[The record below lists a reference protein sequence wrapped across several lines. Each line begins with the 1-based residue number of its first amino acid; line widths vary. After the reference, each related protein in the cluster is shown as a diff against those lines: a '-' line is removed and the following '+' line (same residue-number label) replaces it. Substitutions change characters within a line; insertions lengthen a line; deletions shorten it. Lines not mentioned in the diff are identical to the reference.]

1 MRSVDRPAAL
11 RAGLMILGG
20 AALFVVLVV
29 LGGANVE
36 PPTVGLALAGVM
48 LLYALR
54 RLYVVA
60 ATLGRPEGSIEVGI
74 GGASKAEL
82 RDEKRRLLRALKELE
97 FDYGMGKLSKGD
109 YESVSA
115 TYKMRAIEV
124 MRALDGNAD
133 LHPEVVALLGGAPA
147 EAATAS
153 DGKDDGEAEV
163 AGESAEAAAAGGVA
177 CPKCQTHNDDDARFC
192 KQCGTALEAA

>member
-1 MRSVDRPAAL
+1 MRSVDRPAAI

-48 LLYALR
+48 LLYTLR

-97 FDYGMGKLSKGD
+97 FDYGMGKLSQSD

-124 MRALDGNAD
+124 MRALEGNAD

-147 EAATAS
+147 EASTETAAS
-153 DGKDDGEAEV
+153 EGEGEAAAE
-163 AGESAEAAAAGGVA
+163 ARAAEAASGVA
-177 CPKCQTHNDDDARFC
+177 CPKCQTHNDSDARFC